1 MTKVISAPGD
11 RVVSTSDGVDVRFAG
26 LELTSDIPG
35 HVQVR
40 PGERG
45 IKISL
50 EAIRGHETGLRDHSY
65 DQARLQ
71 WAERRRT
78 DGAESAGPMPT
89 MPGVLAFEP
98 VELQITD
105 DSGTDY
111 RFVAGQVAGD
121 GTEWSA
127 SWTYLPEPPRHV
139 KCLNLVGTLHGAPT
153 GKSCKIQLD

>member
-11 RVVSTSDGVDVRFAG
+11 LVVARSDGVDGRFAG

-40 PGERG
+40 LGERG

-50 EAIRGHETGLRDHSY
+50 EVIRGRETGLRDHRY

-71 WAERRRT
+71 WVERRRT

-89 MPGVLAFEP
+89 KLTRRA
-98 VELQITD
+98 I
-105 DSGTDY
+105 
-111 RFVAGQVAGD
+111 
-121 GTEWSA
+121 
-127 SWTYLPEPPRHV
+127 
-139 KCLNLVGTLHGAPT
+139 GTLEAP
-153 GKSCKIQLD
+153 SLPRRID